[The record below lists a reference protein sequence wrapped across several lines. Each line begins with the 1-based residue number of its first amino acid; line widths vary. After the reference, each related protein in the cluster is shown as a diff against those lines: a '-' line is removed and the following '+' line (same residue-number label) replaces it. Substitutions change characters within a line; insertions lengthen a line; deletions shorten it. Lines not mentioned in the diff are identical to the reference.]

1 VFIIIRSAGS
11 VAHVRIRNVF
21 RQSAETKCFSFCQF
35 NS

>member
-21 RQSAETKCFSFCQF
+21 QTERR
-35 NS
+35 N